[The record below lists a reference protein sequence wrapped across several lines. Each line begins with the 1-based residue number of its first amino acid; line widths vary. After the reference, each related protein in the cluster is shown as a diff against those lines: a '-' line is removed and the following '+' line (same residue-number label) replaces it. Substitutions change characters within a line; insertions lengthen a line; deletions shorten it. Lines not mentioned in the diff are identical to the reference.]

1 MKTTSKFILTTLIG
15 LQLVACSSVQ
25 RSAQNEPAT
34 ATRPPLAVPSKNIT
48 DFSDALRCMDES
60 FVRYGTRDVS
70 IIAEDFADTTK
81 KVSAG
86 TRDMMISAIS
96 DMTRRSRAIQ
106 LVTFG
111 QDANNIVAFLNAAQ
125 KRTPFATV
133 PQYDLRGSISQLD
146 ENVIRSQSDSG
157 ISLESLFSIGRS
169 KSRQFS
175 VLGLDM
181 SVAHTATLALVP
193 GISSRNVTVI
203 AKDSEALDGEATIRK
218 IGVNF
223 STSFQRTDGTA
234 QALRNMVELAAVEI
248 FGRLTRQP
256 YWTCLGVGP
265 ENSQVKREIEDWF
278 IGMDRAGELVPF
290 FQEQLRNRGFYEGP
304 IDGQATPALRQAI
317 SAYRQ
322 ASNAGNS
329 DLVDLPFFTDF
340 LHKPFPTPPVRAFS
354 PDPIATAPTSAI
366 ALRLEKI
373 GTSTSETG
381 VRLRLASNTPT
392 YAYCYSEAGDGKFQ
406 RIFPNRQQRDAR
418 LSARKAIDLLPQAT
432 DGRSVTC
439 FAAPR
444 ELYIDMPAALRWGD
458 FQNLNAMKSVDDI
471 GRVLSAVAKMPV
483 GRVSLQLAKK

>member
-157 ISLESLFSIGRS
+157 ISLDSLFSIGRS

-290 FQEQLRNRGFYEGP
+290 FPGTTTQPRLLRR
-304 IDGQATPALRQAI
+304 
-317 SAYRQ
+317 
-322 ASNAGNS
+322 
-329 DLVDLPFFTDF
+329 
-340 LHKPFPTPPVRAFS
+340 
-354 PDPIATAPTSAI
+354 PD
-366 ALRLEKI
+366 
-373 GTSTSETG
+373 
-381 VRLRLASNTPT
+381 
-392 YAYCYSEAGDGKFQ
+392 
-406 RIFPNRQQRDAR
+406 
-418 LSARKAIDLLPQAT
+418 
-432 DGRSVTC
+432 
-439 FAAPR
+439 
-444 ELYIDMPAALRWGD
+444 
-458 FQNLNAMKSVDDI
+458 
-471 GRVLSAVAKMPV
+471 
-483 GRVSLQLAKK
+483 